1 MSIKNYKK
9 YWKIQDNLWNKGWNW
24 YWRIPLNFTVCS
36 DIMITVDRGNRDRR
50 CKRHDFKEVCLM
62 LALLGGLAGLA
73 ASATGTLVSTAIPV
87 IGGHLAAGAAT
98 IGAAAGAGAVVYEWL
113 IVTSEHGEEECPFF
127 ALLLHWLLV
136 RLTVRLLR
144 EYWMFV
150 PF

>member
-1 MSIKNYKK
+1 M
-9 YWKIQDNLWNKGWNW
+9 
-24 YWRIPLNFTVCS
+24 NFTVCS

-98 IGAAAGAGAVVYEWL
+98 IGAAAGAGAVGL
-113 IVTSEHGEEECPFF
+113 GASAAGG
-127 ALLLHWLLV
+127 ALV
-136 RLTVRLLR
+136 SGATTTACNAATLTAAHAVK
-144 EYWMFV
+144 ESMND
-150 PF
+150 